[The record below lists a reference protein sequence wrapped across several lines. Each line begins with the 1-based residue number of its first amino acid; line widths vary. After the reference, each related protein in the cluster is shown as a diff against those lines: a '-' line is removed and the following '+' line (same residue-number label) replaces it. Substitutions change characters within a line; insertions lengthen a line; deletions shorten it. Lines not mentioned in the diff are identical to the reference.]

1 MILSPTR
8 TWMVSYSFNIITR
21 RLSELGNPSVTFYK
35 IATKSIEITWRAG
48 NAALLLKLS
57 QGLKFDSNDLGAHQY
72 HRVISLRVPHISGN
86 ILLTKDMERNSWL
99 EAAEVN
105 GDAYLDIYSS
115 PVGHR
120 LITRNQLAFIEEQDK
135 LTNRAKLMF
144 NQLRQRTKM
153 NPQSGRLLV

>member
-1 MILSPTR
+1 M
-8 TWMVSYSFNIITR
+8 
-21 RLSELGNPSVTFYK
+21 TFYK
-35 IATKSIEITWRAG
+35 ITTKFIEVTWKAG

-72 HRVISLRVPHISGN
+72 HKVVSLRVPHISGN

-144 NQLRQRTKM
+144 NQLRQRTKTT
-153 NPQSGRLLV
+153 PQSGRLLVQKSRAF